1 MPQLFRQ
8 FHTESE
14 IPHRGPILSIIADL
28 IKSLS
33 EVYTAPDSTRSHDKE
48 KCIENYR
55 DELLSLLSSG
65 MESGSPAQ
73 QMPGLWGA
81 VHLCQIP
88 NFLTAEE
95 VSFLVQ
101 KINDLLLQLDFEDIR
116 YTSDLLLGYSGS

>member
-1 MPQLFRQ
+1 MRVLFRQ

-14 IPHRGPILSIIADL
+14 IPHRGPILSVIADL

-33 EVYTAPDSTRSHDKE
+33 EAYTAPGTTRSHGKE

-65 MESGSPAQ
+65 MESASPAQ
-73 QMPGLWGA
+73 QMPALWGA

-116 YTSDLLLGYSGS
+116 